1 MDEPEQLKVQRLFWA
16 GPLTVIGSV
25 VTVLFIRIIAVA
37 ILKPDPKFAPLTVG
51 PPTFDTVV
59 AATCAVLVF
68 LATARYSLEP
78 VRDYRALAAKVLVVS
93 FVPDIALAVLH
104 GFGGGWPEAFA
115 LMVMHV
121 AVWAI
126 CVMLLPALTMT
137 GGRPDSATPF
147 LPHNR

>member
-1 MDEPEQLKVQRLFWA
+1 MDGPEQLKLKRLFWA
-16 GPLTVIGSV
+16 GPLTVIGCV
-25 VTVLFIRIIAVA
+25 ITVLFIRIVAVA
-37 ILKPDPKFAPLTVG
+37 ILKPDPKFEPLAAG

-59 AATCAVLVF
+59 AAICAVLVF

-78 VRDYRALAAKVLVVS
+78 VRDYRALAAKVLIVS

-104 GFGGGWPEAFA
+104 GFGGGWSEALA

-126 CVMLLPALTMT
+126 CVTLLPTFTRT
-137 GGRPDSATPF
+137 GRRTDSATLPLPF
-147 LPHNR
+147 